1 MVHNNAMEAFNNQ
14 FVAKCCAVLKNIRC
28 TGETRPEGHNQ
39 HLLFQA
45 ACLML
50 HPDMDIEQFSKKYPH
65 GGKIGIGNSW
75 LNTIFKYS
83 KMLRLHAA
91 FHDAFG
97 VMKTE
102 YNIGPGYC
110 YAEPRPGSRPNLC
123 FMGHGT
129 GIGFWI
135 YMFIFQRELYN
146 LIPV

>member
-1 MVHNNAMEAFNNQ
+1 METFNSA
-14 FVAKCCAVLKNIRC
+14 FVARCCAVLKNRIS
-28 TGETRPEGHNQ
+28 GSSEIDPEGYHQ
-39 HLLFQA
+39 HLLFIT

-50 HPDMDIEQFSKKYPH
+50 HPEMEVEQFVKKYPH

-75 LNTIFKYS
+75 LNVIFKRS

-97 VMKTE
+97 VMRTE

-110 YAEPRPGSRPNLC
+110 YAAEPRSFPRPNLC
-123 FMGHGT
+123 FVGHGS

-135 YMFIFQRELYN
+135 YLFIFQRELYN

>member
-1 MVHNNAMEAFNNQ
+1 MRDL
-14 FVAKCCAVLKNIRC
+14 CY
-28 TGETRPEGHNQ
+28 PEGHDQ
-39 HLLFQA
+39 HLLFLT

-50 HPDMDIEQFSKKYPH
+50 KPDMDPEQFSKKHPH

-75 LNTIFKYS
+75 LNMFFKHS
-83 KMLRLHAA
+83 KILRLHAV

-110 YAEPRPGSRPNLC
+110 YAALNKRPNIC

-129 GIGFWI
+129 GIGFWL
-135 YMFIFQRELYN
+135 YMFIFHRALYK